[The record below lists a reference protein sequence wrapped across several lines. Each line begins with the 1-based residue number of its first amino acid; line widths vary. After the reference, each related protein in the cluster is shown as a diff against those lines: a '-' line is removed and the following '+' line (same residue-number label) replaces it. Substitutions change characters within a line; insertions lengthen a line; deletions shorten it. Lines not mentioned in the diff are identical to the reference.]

1 MTAITIHHD
10 TDEAQIALLAGT
22 IGSSGWI
29 ILESYSQKVVFET
42 YVPGSP
48 LPTLGEEFA
57 GRIFGP
63 DAEVRWLRDSS
74 GFHLWHLAAAEN
86 GDAYEMKQRNYY
98 ALGYWKNGHFF
109 ESSLPAPIAY
119 PVPPDP
125 KLHDEDR
132 PYFVALE
139 YYRQP
144 PSVWPGD
151 PAAVQAL
158 LNQPR
163 LVAYRLIA
171 FQFGQESARELE

>member
-1 MTAITIHHD
+1 MSRLTIYHSS
-10 TDEAQIALLAGT
+10 DEAQIAVLAGT
-22 IGSSGWI
+22 IGASGWI
-29 ILESYSQKVVFET
+29 ILESFAQQVTFRA

-48 LPTLGEEFA
+48 LPALGEEFS

-74 GFHLWHLAAAEN
+74 GFQLWHLTSGQD
-86 GDAYEMKQRNYY
+86 GDAYETKKQNYY
-98 ALGYWKNGHFF
+98 GLGYLKNGQFF

-119 PVPPDP
+119 PVPPDCAL
-125 KLHDEDR
+125 KDEDR

-139 YYRQP
+139 YYRQA
-144 PSVWPGD
+144 PSVWPED

-163 LVAYRLIA
+163 LAAYRLIE
-171 FQFGQESARELE
+171 FQFGQESE